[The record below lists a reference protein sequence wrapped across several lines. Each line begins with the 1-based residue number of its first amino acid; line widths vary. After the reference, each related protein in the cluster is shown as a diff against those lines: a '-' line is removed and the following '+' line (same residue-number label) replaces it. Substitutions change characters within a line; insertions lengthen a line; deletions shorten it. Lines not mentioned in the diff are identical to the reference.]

1 MKAVYP
7 VTLHNAALYEPL
19 ATLFSKM
26 GPNREHDLYIVTCPA
41 ALEAAQI
48 FAKACERLFRS
59 VDIGIVANTVGKTP
73 ASRNAMFRDAVYLLE
88 ASGNTSAWIWMENAY
103 PIEKDWLQTIQ
114 EEWNGKPLDRAYL
127 GCIEK
132 TFFRATDASG
142 KVIREPVP
150 LFQPESTPHMR
161 FGVYPADF
169 AKRSVILQSLGNI
182 PFEIELRNEI
192 APHCHP
198 SKTIKTMWAS
208 KNFERTRT
216 GYSGEQSPEFESE
229 IRKNESTSF
238 GTEGAAVLHGCRDGS
253 MLMVLTGQHWHATE
267 RPRKS
272 PNDSRDDS
280 GRVAQLEAQVAMLQA
295 QLSGQVETPPSKGD
309 PLPDGAKGEN
319 GDAESVIQGAVPEM
333 ERAVQEMSKRS
344 NKAADS
350 LYGQIKATPVKP
362 APKKRGRP
370 KKLAKA

>member
-1 MKAVYP
+1 
-7 VTLHNAALYEPL
+7 
-19 ATLFSKM
+19 M

-41 ALEAAQI
+41 ALETAQI

-142 KVIREPVP
+142 KVIREPAP

-169 AKRSVILQSLGNI
+169 AKRSVILQSIGNI

-272 PNDSRDDS
+272 SSDSKDDS
-280 GRVAQLEAQVAMLQA
+280 GRVAQLEAELARLIA
-295 QLSGQVETPPSKGD
+295 QMDEDRTKCREDRFREAYIDLAASKGD
-309 PLPDGAKGEN
+309 PLPDGPIGADGERCEI
-319 GDAESVIQGAVPEM
+319 GMPDQHVAITRP
-333 ERAVQEMSKRS
+333 
-344 NKAADS
+344 
-350 LYGQIKATPVKP
+350 KP